1 LETEKYRQMLIE
13 RRKELVELAA
23 TDEEGRRPVALDQS
37 KVGRLSR
44 MDALQAQ
51 AMALE
56 IERRRRQ
63 EIVRIETALE
73 RIDEGEFGYCVV
85 CGDEIPE
92 KRLEFDP
99 TAPTCVDC
107 AGGPA

>member
-1 LETEKYRQMLIE
+1 MLTE
-13 RRKELVELAA
+13 RRQELVDLAA

-44 MDALQAQ
+44 MDALQGQ

-63 EIVRIETALE
+63 EIVRIEAALD
-73 RIDEGEFGYCVV
+73 RIDEGEFGYCVI
-85 CGDEIPE
+85 CGDEIPR

-99 TAPTCVDC
+99 TAPACVDC